1 MTGIRGRDR
10 EWARATTA
18 LARVTTHHTTLL
30 VIEGPPGIGKT
41 RFLTELVEHA
51 RARGLAAMQHQGSM
65 PALTLSRVIAES
77 QRTARDV
84 ATAIAFAPIPIVA
97 PLVAPRLPTVGGPVL
112 IAWDD
117 PPWSNSQLLATL
129 HRTTTAVPMVWA
141 LTRPAGVSPPG
152 LFGGADVVCVEL
164 APLTDEA
171 VAQLVADQV
180 RAVPSAQ
187 LQALCAVAAGNPG
200 RVNDLLDGLQE
211 ENLLAVVRGEARLMA
226 ERLPHRVAARIRRQL
241 GDRTPEARKLLQLAA
256 LLGVSC
262 RPGTLAHLMRKSA
275 AELLPIVEEVLA
287 TGLLA
292 CGPHRLS
299 FRHELVRAEVADS
312 VPPALRPGLQEE
324 IARIHPVPSDVDSP
338 HRTPVPVPPRPGN
351 RRGWRGLTDTELRVA
366 RLARNAMTNQQIAHE
381 MAITIH
387 TVNFHLRHIFK
398 KLQIN
403 SRVQLAFHE
412 DFPDLP

>member
-1 MTGIRGRDR
+1 MAGIRGRDR
-10 EWARATTA
+10 EWVRATAA

-51 RARGLAAMQHQGSM
+51 RSRGLSAMQHQGSM

-97 PLVAPRLPTVGGPVL
+97 PLVAPRLPAIGGPVL

-129 HRTTTAVPMVWA
+129 HKTTTAVPMVWA

-164 APLTDEA
+164 APLPDDA
-171 VAQLVADQV
+171 VAQMAADRIQ
-180 RAVPSAQ
+180 ATPSPE
-187 LQALCAVAAGNPG
+187 LRDLCEVAAGNPG
-200 RVNDLLDGLQE
+200 RVIDLLDGLQE
-211 ENLLAVVRGEARLMA
+211 ENLLAVVRGQARLMA
-226 ERLPHRVAARIRRQL
+226 ERLPQRVVARICRQL
-241 GDRTPEARKLLQLAA
+241 GNRTPDARKLLQLAA
-256 LLGVSC
+256 LLGLSC

-312 VPPALRPGLQEE
+312 VPLALRPGLQEE
-324 IARIHPVPSDVDSP
+324 IDRVNPAPSDMDSP
-338 HRTPVPVPPRPGN
+338 QRTATPRRPGN

-381 MAITIH
+381 LEITIH

-403 SRVQLAFHE
+403 SRIQLAVHE
-412 DFPDLP
+412 DFPDPG